1 MEQFGSLSGLSPEGC
16 GFKSLPCHMTETV
29 IRLRPLHAGQRGVV
43 GERTRFNVLMCGRRF
58 GKTALGID
66 LAVEAALAGRKVGW
80 FAATYKIL
88 NPAFDELEAILK
100 TVPGFKKSE
109 SERWLRVG
117 DGEIECWSM
126 DTPDPGR
133 SRKYHEAILD
143 ECGMVPELWNIWNRA
158 IRPTLADY
166 RGGAWFL
173 GTPKDVGDFPSFYE
187 KGQLGE
193 TDWKSWNLPT
203 SANPYILAEEIEAM
217 RQEMPDVDFR
227 REVLGE
233 NVDTGNH
240 PIGLDHIEGCTG
252 PLTVGPPVAFGVD
265 LARAVDFTA
274 YVGLDKDAKVCRLD
288 RWKTP
293 WGLTKG
299 RLEADIGQ
307 VYTYADSTG
316 VGDPVVEDLQRAGMR
331 VKGKV
336 FSAKVKQQMVER
348 LIAAIQQR
356 RITFP
361 RGWLTAELKALRATK
376 TAYGT
381 RYAGPDG
388 SDIHDDGVMALALAW
403 NAYSDTYHVPT
414 VKPPIESK
422 LEGRAP
428 HFNGKTGKFDRVD
441 SMQAL
446 EKMLGAGQRP
456 PLGYRPRRT
465 W

>member
-1 MEQFGSLSGLSPEGC
+1 
-16 GFKSLPCHMTETV
+16 
-29 IRLRPLHAGQRGVV
+29 VV
-43 GERTRFNVLMCGRRF
+43 DEATRFNVLMCGRRF

-66 LAVEAALAGRKVGW
+66 LAVNRMLAGRTVGW

-88 NPAFDELEAILK
+88 NPAFDELEAILR
-100 TVPGFKKSE
+100 TVPGFRKSE
-109 SERWLRVG
+109 SERWMRVG

-133 SRKYHEAILD
+133 SRKYHDAILD

-173 GTPKDVGDFPSFYE
+173 GTPKDAGDFPSFYE
-187 KGQLGE
+187 KGQMGDA
-193 TDWKSWNLPT
+193 DWKSWNLPT
-203 SANPYILAEEIEAM
+203 AANPFILPEEIEAM
-217 RQEMPDVDFR
+217 RQEMPDIDFR

-233 NVDTGNH
+233 AVETGDH
-240 PIGLDHIEGCTG
+240 PIGKQHIQNCIGE
-252 PLTVGPPVAFGVD
+252 LSKDVPVAYGVD

-274 YVGLDKDAKVCRLD
+274 YVGLDKEARVCRLD

-293 WGLTKG
+293 WGLTKA
-299 RLEADIGQ
+299 RLEADIGS
-307 VYTYADSTG
+307 VMTYADSTG
-316 VGDPVVEDLQRAGMR
+316 VGDPVVEDLQRSGMR

-336 FSAKVKQQMVER
+336 FTARVKQQMVER

-361 RGWLTAELKALRATK
+361 KGWLVAELNALRATK
-376 TAYGT
+376 TAFGT

-403 NAYSDTYHVPT
+403 NAYTDTYHVPREQP
-414 VKPPIESK
+414 VPESK

-428 HFNGKTGKFDRVD
+428 HFNGQTGKFERVD
-441 SMQAL
+441 SMQVL
-446 EKMLGAGQRP
+446 EKLLGQGRRP
-456 PLGYRPRRT
+456 PLGYRPPRRGFR
-465 W
+465 